1 MVRWQLWEMM
11 GTEGSGGV
19 KGRAQLSTGYC
30 LLLPPGLQGRVRA
43 GGAPQLGA
51 NRAFFFLSG
60 ARVGRR
66 SKMKLW
72 DVVAVCVVLL
82 NTVSTSPLPAANMP
96 EDYPDQ
102 FDEVVDFIQATIKRL
117 RRSPDKQT
125 PIFSRRERNRQS
137 AATNVENSSKKGR
150 RNQKGRNRGCVLT
163 EIHLNVTDLDLG
175 YETKEELIFRY
186 CSGSCDAVETTYDK
200 ILKNLTRKK
209 KLVNDKVR
217 QACCRPTAFDDDLSF
232 LDDNLVYHILKKH
245 SAKRCGC
252 V

>member
-1 MVRWQLWEMM
+1 
-11 GTEGSGGV
+11 
-19 KGRAQLSTGYC
+19 
-30 LLLPPGLQGRVRA
+30 
-43 GGAPQLGA
+43 
-51 NRAFFFLSG
+51 
-60 ARVGRR
+60 
-66 SKMKLW
+66 MKLW

-82 NTVSTSPLPAANMP
+82 NTVSNSPLPTGKTPPKGPSSVVEGPEDDLSPISLLPPYAVHSDSNMP

-125 PIFSRRERNRQS
+125 PIFSRRERNRQN
-137 AATNVENSSKKGR
+137 AATNIENSSKKGR
-150 RNQKGRNRGCVLT
+150 RNQKGKNRGCVLT
-163 EIHLNVTDLDLG
+163 EVHLNVTDLDLG

-186 CSGSCDAVETTYDK
+186 CSGSCDAAETTYDK

-209 KLVNDKVR
+209 KLVTDKVR